1 MSTAKPAP
9 HGWLILDKPRGMGST
24 QGVAAV
30 KRNLREGGYPKVKI
44 GHGGTLDPLAEGVLP
59 IALGEA
65 TKLAG
70 RMLDA
75 TKTYV
80 FTIRFG
86 EETDTLDTEGEVIA
100 RSDRFPPLAA
110 VAGVLDHFTGPIE
123 QVPPAYSALKVD
135 GKRAYDRARAGE
147 DVELATRAV
156 TIYCLSF
163 YRHAELVSASS
174 LPTESSK
181 QDDDWTPK
189 QVRGD
194 DQQLESTFQTTTG
207 RPDPYDPS
215 APLELAESVTL
226 EATVSK
232 GTYIR
237 SLARDIARALGTR
250 GHVTYLRRTQAGP
263 FREEQAISLDNLNEI
278 ANGAP
283 LQDLLLPLEAGLD
296 DIPALSLDPE
306 QAQAARQG
314 RVLTGMPHTD
324 GLYFAKSGSVPVAL
338 VEIEGG
344 TMKIVRGF
352 NFPDVAE

>member
-1 MSTAKPAP
+1 MNDKDKKMPPS
-9 HGWLILDKPRGMGST
+9 GWIVLDKPRGMGST
-24 QGVAAV
+24 QGVSAV
-30 KRNLREGGYPKVKI
+30 KRNLREGGYAKTKI

-80 FTIRFG
+80 FTIQFG
-86 EETDTLDTEGEVIA
+86 EETDTLDTEGEVVA
-100 RSDRFPPLAA
+100 RSNRFPPLAA
-110 VAGVLDHFTGPIE
+110 VAGVLDRFTGPIE
-123 QVPPAYSALKVD
+123 QVPPAFSALKVD
-135 GKRAYDRARAGE
+135 GKRAYDLARAGE
-147 DVELATRAV
+147 DVEMKARKVTVHSLA
-156 TIYCLSF
+156 L
-163 YRHAELVSASS
+163 YRHVELVSASS
-174 LPTESSK
+174 PRTGTSDED
-181 QDDDWTPK
+181 QD
-189 QVRGD
+189 
-194 DQQLESTFQTTTG
+194 LESTFQTTTG
-207 RPDPYDPS
+207 RPDPFDPS
-215 APLELAESVTL
+215 APLEVAESVTL

-237 SLARDIARALGTR
+237 SLARDIALALGTR
-250 GHVTYLRRTQAGP
+250 GHVTYLRRTRAGP
-263 FREEQAISLDNLNEI
+263 FAEEQAISLDKLNEI
-278 ANGAP
+278 GNGAQ
-283 LQDLLLPLEAGLD
+283 LQDLLLPIEAGLD

-314 RVLTGMPHTD
+314 RVLSGLPHAD

-344 TMKIVRGF
+344 TMRIVRGF

>member
-1 MSTAKPAP
+1 MSVEDKQAP
-9 HGWLILDKPRGMGST
+9 HGWIVLDKPRGMGST

-110 VAGVLDHFTGPIE
+110 IAGVLDHFTGEIE

-147 DVELATRAV
+147 DVELKARRV
-156 TIYCLSF
+156 TVHSLQMAIRPEPVEGSNE
-163 YRHAELVSASS
+163 RPVRTSISSARTD
-174 LPTESSK
+174 LGL
-181 QDDDWTPK
+181 D
-189 QVRGD
+189 
-194 DQQLESTFQTTTG
+194 STFATTAG

-226 EATVSK
+226 EAMVSK
-232 GTYIR
+232 GTYLR
-237 SLARDIARALGTR
+237 SLARDIALALGTR
-250 GHVTYLRRTQAGP
+250 GHVTYLRRTKAGP

-278 ANGAP
+278 GKGAR
-283 LQDLLLPLEAGLD
+283 LEDLLLPIEAGLD

-314 RVLTGMPHTD
+314 RVISGMPHAD
-324 GLYFAKSGSVPVAL
+324 GLYFAKSGDVPVAL

-344 TMKIVRGF
+344 TMRIVRGF
-352 NFPDVAE
+352 NLPDVAE